1 MARRVTALAAAGC
14 LSVGP
19 EAIALLSEGSAEDEI
34 RLCDGHPER
43 LDLAFQLF
51 QALVERVPVRPRV
64 RASGSL
70 AEALDGCTHALLS
83 LEGDAARRLIPSPP
97 EAVEIEDPEEVY
109 AGDMNRPTPAAQ
121 LSPATRAMMNRPYAD
136 LSEVEAI
143 RRALGEAAL
152 GMPREARV
160 LVLTPGVEPPAGLGW
175 ELRARPQVTEDMAIR
190 RPHQILRWIQ
200 GEPTLHELRAA
211 AEQSAVADW
220 LQLSS

>member
-1 MARRVTALAAAGC
+1 MARRVTAFAAAGC

-19 EAIALLSEGSAEDEI
+19 EVIALLSEGSADDEV

-64 RASGSL
+64 RASTSL
-70 AEALDGCTHALLS
+70 AEALDGCTQALLS
-83 LEGDAARRLIPSPP
+83 LDGEAARRLIPSPP
-97 EAVEIEDPEEVY
+97 EEVEIEDPEEVY
-109 AGDMNRPTPAAQ
+109 AGDMNRPTPAAR

-136 LSEVEAI
+136 LSEEEAI
-143 RRALGEAAL
+143 RRALGEAAI
-152 GMPREARV
+152 GMPQGARV
-160 LVLTPGVEPPAGLGW
+160 LVLTPQVAPPPGLSW
-175 ELRARPQVTEDMAIR
+175 ERRDRPTVSEDQAIR

-211 AEQSAVADW
+211 AEQCAVADW